1 MKDAIQKHKKRIDE
15 LKQTLSIAEARVE
28 SDKLD
33 AENAAHQL
41 VVREEAH
48 VLVSEAA
55 VLVQQTVHRQVSV
68 LVTRCLA
75 AVFDDPYE
83 FEIKFER
90 KRNSTEAKI
99 VFKRGE
105 SELHPLSASGG
116 GAIDVATFALRL
128 ACLLLRNPNPR
139 RLLILDEPFR
149 FLSVQY
155 RERIRQLI
163 EALSD
168 EFDCQ
173 FIMVTHIDELRIGK
187 IVDLS
192 TPIDAGA
199 ITC

>member
-1 MKDAIQKHKKRIDE
+1 MTRYKERINALKLE
-15 LKQTLSIAEARVE
+15 LHTAQQRVK
-28 SDKLD
+28 SDRLD
-33 AENAAHQL
+33 AENAARGL
-41 VVREEAH
+41 VVREESHHLISESA
-48 VLVSEAA
+48 LV
-55 VLVQQTVHRQVSV
+55 VQQTVHKQVSV

-75 AVFDDPYE
+75 AVFDDPYA

-99 VFKRGE
+99 VFKRGD
-105 SELHPLSASGG
+105 SEIHPMSASGG

-155 RERIRQLI
+155 RARVKQLI
-163 EALSD
+163 EALSE

-187 IVDLS
+187 VIDLG
-192 TPIDAGA
+192 TGG
-199 ITC
+199 C

>member
-1 MKDAIQKHKKRIDE
+1 MNPALVATKNRIAE
-15 LKQTLSIAEARVE
+15 LKLELHTAKARVE
-28 SDKLD
+28 SDKID

-48 VLVSEAA
+48 FLIAESAL
-55 VLVQQTVHRQVSV
+55 LVQQSVHRQVSV

-90 KRNSTEAKI
+90 KRNSTEARI
-99 VFKRGE
+99 VFKRGD
-105 SELHPLSASGG
+105 SELHPMSASGG

-139 RLLILDEPFR
+139 RVLILDEPFR

-155 RERIRQLI
+155 RPRIRQLI
-163 EALSD
+163 EALSE

-187 IVDLS
+187 VIDLGS
-192 TPIDAGA
+192 SAQEGV
-199 ITC
+199 